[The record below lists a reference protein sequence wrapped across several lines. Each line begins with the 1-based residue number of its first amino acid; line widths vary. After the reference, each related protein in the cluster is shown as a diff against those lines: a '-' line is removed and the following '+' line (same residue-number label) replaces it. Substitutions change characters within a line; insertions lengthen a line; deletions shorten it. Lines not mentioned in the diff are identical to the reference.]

1 MSTQYGQQY
10 PNACVFTVP
19 IILHVPIQLQTEVS
33 AAPQVCVTQ
42 NGYNKQYESTPA
54 QEPAAY

>member
-19 IILHVPIQLQTEVS
+19 IILQVPIQLQPEVS

-42 NGYNKQYESTPA
+42 NGYSKQYQSVPA
-54 QEPAAY
+54 QEAAH